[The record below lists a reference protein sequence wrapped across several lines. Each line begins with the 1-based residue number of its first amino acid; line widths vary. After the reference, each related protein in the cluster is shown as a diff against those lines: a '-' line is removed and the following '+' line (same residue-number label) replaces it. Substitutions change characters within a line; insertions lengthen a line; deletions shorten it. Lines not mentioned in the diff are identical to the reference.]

1 MQGFLLAALHSQA
14 FYPGAV
20 VKPHHT
26 TSMFRICAV
35 STSST
40 LNLDVFLGSPSSH
53 RVSLVLGGGSIG
65 NSVIKWMSQINISL
79 IRSGQVSVS
88 ALALVWL
95 ENKLVQLINPAKNC
109 GGF

>member
-1 MQGFLLAALHSQA
+1 MQGLLLAALHSQA

-26 TSMFRICAV
+26 NSMFRICAV

-40 LNLDVFLGSPSSH
+40 LNLDIFLGSPSSH

-65 NSVIKWMSQINISL
+65 NSVIKWLSQINILL

-88 ALALVWL
+88 ALVLVWL